1 MKSLICLMTWLA
13 IGGRAG
19 ATSVSLEWDKNPEAQ
34 IAYTIE
40 AKPGGELDPG
50 EWEQVASTP
59 ALFITI
65 TSLRPGLW
73 SFRAR
78 AVTLDGELRSD
89 PSNVVTT
96 AVLPD
101 APKGLRIVLEASRD
115 MQEWEPVATYDVP
128 DSDRQFYRIAF
139 TP

>member
-1 MKSLICLMTWLA
+1 MIRVFIFTLLCARCL
-13 IGGRAG
+13 
-19 ATSVSLEWDKNPEAQ
+19 ATTVSLEWDKNPEAQ

-96 AVLPD
+96 VVLPD
-101 APKGLRIVLEASRD
+101 PPKGLRIVLEASRD
-115 MQEWEPVATYDVP
+115 MQEWETVATYEVP
-128 DSDRQFYRIAF
+128 ESDRQFYRIAF